1 MSKPANHSAV
11 ATPALS
17 PRNLSSL
24 PHRTYRF
31 RVLGMGLASLPQFA
45 VYSELQSHWASWA
58 WTAFCCLV
66 WPHVAYLMARRNKDP
81 LRAELRNFVIDSMMA
96 GSWVPL
102 MHFNLLPSVVLLT
115 VANADKINSGVRGL
129 WQRSLPGMI
138 SALLI
143 VGLAMGFAFQPQ
155 TSLMVMLACLPIL
168 VIHTLA
174 VSLSTYRLV
183 RKLQRQNQR
192 FEELSQRDGLTG
204 LFNRRHWQ
212 DKMEQLLLRHQEI
225 GEPATLALLDVDRF
239 KDINDLHGHAAGDD
253 VLRAIAALLVQDSM
267 AQDPHVGRLG
277 GDEFAI
283 ALPHSMGQAQVAAER
298 LRAAV
303 EAFQFD
309 NAPGL
314 RCSVS
319 IGLAPPPDD
328 RTLGLREWIE
338 AADRALYRAKHA
350 GRNRV
355 AGQDLEPEAD
365 SV

>member
-1 MSKPANHSAV
+1 MSKPAINPAAAV
-11 ATPALS
+11 PVLS

-45 VYSELQSHWASWA
+45 VYSEMHSHWTNWA
-58 WTAFCCLV
+58 WTIFCCVL
-66 WPHVAYLMARRNKDP
+66 WPHIAYLVARRSKDP

-129 WQRSLPGMI
+129 WLRSLPGMA

-143 VGLAMGFAFQPQ
+143 VGLFTGFAFQPR

-212 DKMEQLLLRHQEI
+212 DKTQQLLLRHQEN
-225 GEPATLALLDVDRF
+225 GEPAALALLDVDRF
-239 KDINDLHGHAAGDD
+239 KDINDRHGHAAGDD
-253 VLRAIAALLVQDSM
+253 VLRAIASLL
-267 AQDPHVGRLG
+267 AQDPMAQSSHVGRLG

-283 ALPHSMGQAQVAAER
+283 ALPVPMGHAQAVAER

-303 EAFQFD
+303 EAFGFD
-309 NAPGL
+309 KVPGL

-328 RTLGLREWIE
+328 GTQGLREWMD

-355 AGQDLEPEAD
+355 VGQDLEPEAD

>member
-1 MSKPANHSAV
+1 VSKPATDPIA
-11 ATPALS
+11 AAPALS

-31 RVLGMGLASLPQFA
+31 RMLGMGLASLPQFV

-58 WTAFCCLV
+58 WTALCCLV
-66 WPHVAYLMARRNKDP
+66 WPHLAYLMARRSKDP

-129 WQRSLPGMI
+129 WLRSLPGMVG
-138 SALLI
+138 ALLV
-143 VGLAMGFAFQPQ
+143 VGLATGFAFQPQ
-155 TSLMVMLACLPIL
+155 TSLWVMLACLPIL
-168 VIHTLA
+168 VIHTMA

-192 FEELSQRDGLTG
+192 FEELSQRDALTG

-212 DKMEQLLLRHQEI
+212 DKTEQLLRRHQDVA
-225 GEPATLALLDVDRF
+225 EPATLALLDVDRF
-239 KDINDLHGHAAGDD
+239 KDINDCHGHAAGDD
-253 VLRAIAALLVQDSM
+253 VLRAIAAVLVQDSM
-267 AQDPHVGRLG
+267 AQNSHAGRLG

-283 ALPHSMGQAQVAAER
+283 ALPLSMAQAQATAER

-303 EAFQFD
+303 ESFEFG
-309 NAPGL
+309 NVPGL

-319 IGLAPPPDD
+319 IGLASPPDD
-328 RTLGLREWIE
+328 SELGLREWIE
-338 AADRALYRAKHA
+338 AADRALYHAKRT

-355 AGQDLEPEAD
+355 VGQDLEPEAD
-365 SV
+365 NA